1 MNVAWLAGTMLV
13 IAGCGA
19 LDPEEDGTMAES
31 KELPKELT
39 FSGFVQRAFT
49 IKVNGVSFND
59 SEHFYTRFIPDLIL
73 SNKEYASL
81 KDSSI
86 EVDGEYGLEKF
97 GGNTAV
103 FMSSVGANGHLFQAR
118 TDDQGKFSV
127 AVEPKALDETYKARL
142 VIRIGLRITNP
153 DKTTEKFC
161 YLLFGNRD
169 GIRVSDASKPVIF
182 SDFKTQLN
190 TYECSQVKEEG
201 LVIPTKGGSTPA
213 GGSTTA
219 PTAKKD
225 PYVKLSGGD
234 FEVELPLAADE
245 EGGSDIVSATPFLAG
260 DGLLFVRSRVRNKTD
275 GKEYYPVYEATKAGN
290 GGWVAGTSKRLLDQN
305 VSTLVKL
312 TDSYLNVGAGYQPS
326 MALLDSALRSV
337 SNVGYASMGTVS
349 SAVVCDVKSPKL
361 YFAGNDY
368 NLSYRPI
375 DLLSDT
381 ILGKISAGSAPS
393 EEMRSGR
400 HISCAGQSLWGLDS
414 SNYISTFNLNYVFQ
428 EKAVIPRL
436 LLPKA
441 DLDRIKVLGID
452 GKPHLWLP
460 SAKGVKVMP
469 ISIVKE

>member
-1 MNVAWLAGTMLV
+1 MLV

-182 SDFKTQLN
+182 SDFTPQLN
-190 TYECSQVKEEG
+190 TYVCSQVKEEG

-234 FEVELPLAADE
+234 F
-245 EGGSDIVSATPFLAG
+245 
-260 DGLLFVRSRVRNKTD
+260 
-275 GKEYYPVYEATKAGN
+275 
-290 GGWVAGTSKRLLDQN
+290 
-305 VSTLVKL
+305 
-312 TDSYLNVGAGYQPS
+312 
-326 MALLDSALRSV
+326 
-337 SNVGYASMGTVS
+337 
-349 SAVVCDVKSPKL
+349 
-361 YFAGNDY
+361 
-368 NLSYRPI
+368 
-375 DLLSDT
+375 
-381 ILGKISAGSAPS
+381 
-393 EEMRSGR
+393 
-400 HISCAGQSLWGLDS
+400 
-414 SNYISTFNLNYVFQ
+414 
-428 EKAVIPRL
+428 
-436 LLPKA
+436 
-441 DLDRIKVLGID
+441 
-452 GKPHLWLP
+452 
-460 SAKGVKVMP
+460 
-469 ISIVKE
+469 